1 MKSKTKDL
9 SRLVRHFALAPLV
22 KEEVQPKETVENRY
36 TPKKPGMTAAQPMID
51 SMKQNFQNKGY
62 RKDDVG
68 KLLTEKEGENFS
80 DKEAV
85 GKAKV
90 KIIAIDVWYDDYKV
104 IGLQAVYEDSNKEIV
119 EGGPHVLNP
128 EGCKMITFETLEE
141 DYIKSISG
149 FMNREETVVEALIF
163 RTFRGEIM
171 KVNKPNKDSRLFRFD
186 INEFEYPAV
195 IYGSLKCK
203 L

>member
-1 MKSKTKDL
+1 M
-9 SRLVRHFALAPLV
+9 R
-22 KEEVQPKETVENRY
+22 EELQPRETQDNRY
-36 TPKKPGMTAAQPMID
+36 QPKKPAAQAIIE
-51 SMKQNFQNKGY
+51 SVKQNFQNKGY

-68 KLLTEKEGENFS
+68 KLLSEKEGENFS

-90 KIIAIDVWYDDYKV
+90 KIIAIDVWYDDDKI
-104 IGLQAVYEDSNKEIV
+104 IGVQAVYEDSDKEII

-141 DYIKSISG
+141 DYVKSISG
-149 FMNREETVVEALIF
+149 FMSKDETVVECLIF
-163 RTFRGEIM
+163 RTFRGEHM
-171 KVNKPNKDSRLFRFD
+171 KINKPNKDSKLFRFD

-195 IYGSLKCK
+195 LYGSLKCK
-203 L
+203 YFVYDSKPNPLKMTIQMVD